1 MYTLWILDPPNVQ
14 NETLITENENHSP
27 NKTVIVTTDA
37 DSSQSPNNLVL
48 TPEIQ
53 VIYDVLFV

>member
-27 NKTVIVTTDA
+27 NKT
-37 DSSQSPNNLVL
+37 DSDNWVWFQPISK
-48 TPEIQ
+48 
-53 VIYDVLFV
+53 